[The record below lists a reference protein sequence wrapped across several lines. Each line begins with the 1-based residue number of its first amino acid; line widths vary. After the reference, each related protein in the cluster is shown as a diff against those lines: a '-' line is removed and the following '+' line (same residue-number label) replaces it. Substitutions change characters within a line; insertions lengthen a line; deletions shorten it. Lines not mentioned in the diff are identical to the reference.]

1 MLFGRVSRKILL
13 THPKTNSSIF
23 SYQTWLKLQIG
34 LASMVGW
41 NLKMSFLAAQTQDG
55 FGEHRD
61 KKYPCVQ
68 WNILLYFDVVGLY
81 FCWRSWTSCLD
92 TWHHGFYQIPTDK
105 KIIRNL
111 IMGHVW
117 IFQPDN
123 NPNTNLKKKYKE
135 IGHWAQNQASA
146 MAIPVLWP
154 GPCREWVEW
163 TEEKH
168 QSWSGES
175 KGSGVD
181 SGWRNGLWSLV
192 RCYLTSSG
200 IIGENVELLNWQM
213 EVSKRIEQNVTVN
226 CGQCV
231 LEKKKYFIIIF
242 PPILNSYYPIRFLW
256 IFLIKDQND

>member
-13 THPKTNSSIF
+13 THPKTNFSIF

-41 NLKMSFLAAQTQDG
+41 NLKICFLASNTQDG

-123 NPNTNLKKKYKE
+123 NPNTNLKKNTKKSVTE
-135 IGHWAQNQASA
+135 HKTKLL
-146 MAIPVLWP
+146 LWP
-154 GPCREWVEW
+154 SQSSDLDPVENEWSEPKRS
-163 TEEKH
+163 TNME
-168 QSWSGES
+168 
-175 KGSGVD
+175 
-181 SGWRNGLWSLV
+181 R
-192 RCYLTSSG
+192 G
-200 IIGENVELLNWQM
+200 I
-213 EVSKRIEQNVTVN
+213 
-226 CGQCV
+226 
-231 LEKKKYFIIIF
+231 
-242 PPILNSYYPIRFLW
+242 
-256 IFLIKDQND
+256 